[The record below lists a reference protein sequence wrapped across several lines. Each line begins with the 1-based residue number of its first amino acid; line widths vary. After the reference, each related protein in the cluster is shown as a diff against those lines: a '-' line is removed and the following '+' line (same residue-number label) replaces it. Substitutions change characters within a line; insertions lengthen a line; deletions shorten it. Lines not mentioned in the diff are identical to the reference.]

1 MSCRAALAAVG
12 LLLIS
17 CSHPASNRVVERVA
31 ILRFENLSGDPSLNW
46 MGRAFAEIVSRD
58 LATGPGVYAIPPSR
72 LQNLD
77 AALGK
82 RPAGTPG
89 VSSERTAALGLG
101 ADRLGYGEYWQSQG
115 KLQARLTIE
124 ELPGGKMRVIAV
136 AGSDLFDAG
145 DAVAGKISTQ
155 ASRYGSRNEAAIE
168 DYALG
173 VEAGDTGTAAQQFS
187 AAIAADADFEPPYE
201 ALAELKSRQRDTAG
215 AAAVLNQALAHRD
228 RMPEL
233 ERAQLAFDS
242 AGLQA
247 DAAARQQA
255 LDAWT
260 RLTPNDPVMWRSA
273 AETAMSRH
281 EYKRSVEAYQK
292 ALGLQPDD
300 AAFLNQLGYAAAYA
314 GDLSAAQRVLQH
326 YQGLRPADPNPLD
339 SLGDVN
345 LLADR
350 PRQAEN
356 YYLQAAKKAP
366 DFLGGGDFRKA
377 AMARLMSG
385 DIEGATK
392 LEEQYLGYRMAVHDP
407 LVDYY
412 RAEWAWIAGKRKE
425 AYQGLEAFAHANAG
439 GPAAAEAYGELAVW
453 SVALGH
459 RRAAQDAAEK
469 SGAGQIR
476 AIARFLAQSSASPD
490 EWQARADRLF
500 PEPAQKPLKQ
510 SALVYALLSD
520 RHFAAA
526 SPILKAMYEAGTP
539 GAEEVPFLLGWCDL
553 ETGRVKEAAGLL
565 HLNPVPP
572 SSGVHP
578 FQVFYFPRLFYLRG
592 RIAMLAGQP
601 DAAREQFRLFL
612 QLSGD
617 APLVWGEE
625 AQAH

>member
-17 CSHPASNRVVERVA
+17 CSHPASNRAVERVA
-31 ILRFENLSGDPSLNW
+31 ILRFENLSGDPSFNW

-58 LATGPGVYAIPPSR
+58 LATAPGVYAIPPSR

-89 VSSERTAALGLG
+89 ISSERTAALGLG
-101 ADRLGYGEYWQSQG
+101 ADRLGYGEYWESQG
-115 KLQARLTIE
+115 KLQARLTVE
-124 ELPGGKMRVIAV
+124 ELPGGKMRVVAV
-136 AGSDLFDAG
+136 SGLELAAAG
-145 DAVAGKISTQ
+145 DALAGKISTQ
-155 ASRYGSRNEAAIE
+155 ASRYGSRNETAIKE
-168 DYALG
+168 YTLG
-173 VEAGDTGTAAQQFS
+173 VEASDTGNAAQHFS

-215 AAAVLNQALAHRD
+215 AAAVLDQALAHRD

-233 ERAQLAFDS
+233 ERARLAFDS
-242 AGLQA
+242 AGLKA

-260 RLTPNDPVMWRSA
+260 RLIPNDPVMWRSA

-281 EYKRSVEAYQK
+281 EYNRSVEAYQK
-292 ALGLQPDD
+292 ALAIQPDD
-300 AAFLNQLGYAAAYA
+300 GSSLNQLGYAAAYA
-314 GDLSAAQRVLQH
+314 GDLPAAVRALER
-326 YQGLRPADPNPLD
+326 YRALRPADPNPLD

-345 LLADR
+345 LLAGR
-350 PRQAEN
+350 LKQAEN
-356 YYLQAAKKAP
+356 FYLQAAKQAP

-385 DIEGATK
+385 DLEGAAK
-392 LEEQYLGYRMAVHDP
+392 LEEQYLGYRMALRDP

-412 RAEWAWIAGKRKE
+412 RAEWAWITGKRKQ

-453 SVALGH
+453 SMALGN
-459 RRAAQDAAEK
+459 RRAAQDAAERA
-469 SGAGQIR
+469 GASQIG
-476 AIARFLAQSSASPD
+476 AIARFLAQPSAAAD

-500 PEPAQKPLKQ
+500 PEPAQKQIKQ

-520 RHFAAA
+520 RQFAAA
-526 SPILKAMYEAGTP
+526 LPILKQMYDAGTP

-553 ETGRVKEAAGLL
+553 ETGRTKEAAGLL
-565 HLNPVPP
+565 HVNPVPP
-572 SSGVHP
+572 SSGAHP

-592 RIAMLAGQP
+592 RIAMRAGQA

-617 APLVWGEE
+617 APLMWGEE

>member
-1 MSCRAALAAVG
+1 MSCRAALSAVG

-17 CSHPASNRVVERVA
+17 CSHTASNRAVERVA

-58 LATGPGVYAIPPSR
+58 LATAPDVYAIPPSR

-77 AALGK
+77 TALG
-82 RPAGTPG
+82 RRAPGTPG
-89 VSSERTAALGLG
+89 ISSERTAALGLG

-115 KLQARLTIE
+115 KLQARLTVE
-124 ELPGGKMRVIAV
+124 ELPGGKMRVVAV
-136 AGSDLFDAG
+136 SGLDLFDAG
-145 DAVAGKISTQ
+145 DALAGKISTQ
-155 ASRYGSRNEAAIE
+155 ASRYGSRNEAAIRE
-168 DYALG
+168 YVLG
-173 VEAGDTGTAAQQFS
+173 VEAGDTGSAAQHFS

-215 AAAVLNQALAHRD
+215 AEAVLNQALAHRD

-233 ERAQLAFDS
+233 ERTQLAFDS
-242 AGLQA
+242 AGLKA
-247 DAAARQQA
+247 DTAARQQA

-273 AETAMSRH
+273 AEAAMSRH

-292 ALGLQPDD
+292 ALALQPDD
-300 AAFLNQLGYAAAYA
+300 GSFLNQFGYAAAYA
-314 GDLSAAQRVLQH
+314 GDLPAAVRALER
-326 YQGLRPADPNPLD
+326 YRALRPADPNPLD

-345 LLADR
+345 LLAGR
-350 PRQAEN
+350 LKQAEN
-356 YYLQAAKKAP
+356 YYLQAAKKSP

-392 LEEQYLGYRMAVHDP
+392 LEEQYLGYRMTVHDP

-412 RAEWAWIAGKRKE
+412 GAEWAWINGKRKE

-453 SVALGH
+453 SVALGN

-469 SGAGQIR
+469 AGASQIG
-476 AIARFLAQSSASPD
+476 AIARFLAQPSASPD

-500 PEPAQKPLKQ
+500 PEPAQKQIKQ
-510 SALVYALLSD
+510 SALVYALLGD

-526 SPILKAMYEAGTP
+526 LPILKGVYEAGTP
-539 GAEEVPFLLGWCDL
+539 GAEEVSFLLGWCDL
-553 ETGRVKEAAGLL
+553 ETGRVKEADGLL
-565 HLNPVPP
+565 HSNPVPP

-592 RIAMLAGQP
+592 RIAMLAGQT
-601 DAAREQFRLFL
+601 DAAHEQFRLFL

-617 APLVWGEE
+617 APLMWGEE
-625 AQAH
+625 AKAR

>member
-1 MSCRAALAAVG
+1 
-12 LLLIS
+12 
-17 CSHPASNRVVERVA
+17 
-31 ILRFENLSGDPSLNW
+31 

-58 LATGPGVYAIPPSR
+58 LATAPGVYAIPPSR

-77 AALGK
+77 AGLGR
-82 RPAGTPG
+82 RPTGTPG
-89 VSSERTAALGLG
+89 ISSERTAALGLG

-124 ELPGGKMRVIAV
+124 ELPAGKMRVVAV
-136 AGSDLFDAG
+136 SGLDLFDAG
-145 DAVAGKISTQ
+145 DALAGKISTQ
-155 ASRYGSRNEAAIE
+155 ASRYGSRNEAAIK

-173 VEAGDTGTAAQQFS
+173 VEAADAGAAAQHFS
-187 AAIAADADFEPPYE
+187 AAIAADSDFEPPYE
-201 ALAELKSRQRDTAG
+201 ALAELKSQQRDPAG
-215 AAAVLNQALAHRD
+215 AAAVLNQALARRD

-233 ERAQLAFDS
+233 ERARLAFAS
-242 AGLQA
+242 AGLKA
-247 DAAARQQA
+247 DATARQQA

-260 RLTPNDPVMWRSA
+260 RLTPNDPVIWRSA
-273 AETAMSRH
+273 AETAISRH
-281 EYKRSVEAYQK
+281 EYNQSVEACQK
-292 ALGLQPDD
+292 ALAIQPDD
-300 AAFLNQLGYAAAYA
+300 SSSLNQFGYAAAYA
-314 GDLSAAQRVLQH
+314 GDLPAAVRALER
-326 YQGLRPADPNPLD
+326 YQALRPADPNPLD

-345 LLADR
+345 LLAGR
-350 PRQAEN
+350 LKQAEN
-356 YYLQAAKKAP
+356 FYLQAAQKSP
-366 DFLGGGDFRKA
+366 DFLGGGDLRKA

-385 DIEGATK
+385 DIDGATK
-392 LEEQYLGYRMAVHDP
+392 LEERYLGYRRAAHDL

-412 RAEWAWIAGKRKE
+412 RAEWAWITGKRKE

-439 GPAAAEAYGELAVW
+439 GPLQQAAAEAYGELAVW
-453 SVALGH
+453 SVALGN

-469 SGAGQIR
+469 AGAIQIG
-476 AIARFLAQSSASPD
+476 AIARFLAQPSASVD

-500 PEPAQKPLKQ
+500 PEPAEKQIKQ
-510 SALVYALLSD
+510 SALVYAFLSD

-526 SPILKAMYEAGTP
+526 SAILKTMYEAGMP

-553 ETGRVKEAAGLL
+553 ETGRAKDAAGLL
-565 HLNPVPP
+565 RYNPVPP

-592 RIAMLAGQP
+592 RIAMQAGQP

-617 APLVWGEE
+617 APLIWGEE